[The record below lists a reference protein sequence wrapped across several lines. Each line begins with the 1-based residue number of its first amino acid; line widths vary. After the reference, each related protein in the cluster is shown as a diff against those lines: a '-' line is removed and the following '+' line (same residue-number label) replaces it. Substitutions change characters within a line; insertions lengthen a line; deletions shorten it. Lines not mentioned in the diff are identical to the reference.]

1 MLMISRSWLGKI
13 NDEVVGKC
21 CYEQRN
27 QPLHSETRQNT
38 VRVTERQEDKI
49 KMMTKTH
56 QT

>member
-1 MLMISRSWLGKI
+1 MISRSWLGKI